1 MRKIFLPAILL
12 TVAVQVKA
20 QFGDDYLKA
29 ADKYYKTA
37 DYASAVVYYEKYL
50 QAGTKSNANEYE
62 PYEITI
68 SKKMAQHSN
77 SHQAVYHL
85 AESYRLLTNF
95 EKAQPVYKQLLQA
108 APDITPLAYFH
119 YAGVLRAQAM
129 YAEAE
134 QTFNI
139 FLDKSKTGDAYTSA
153 ARRELQNLRFIQE
166 QLASKDVKKYT
177 VQKITGG
184 REGASYAPAFTPEN
198 NLLFT
203 ATWADSTVAAKPRN
217 RNHLFQGSYTGGAVD
232 NITAVG
238 WPASSWHEG
247 TPAISNDGNTLY
259 FTRWKMTGGKK
270 AASIYKST
278 RAGGV
283 WSEPVALNAIV
294 NEAGCN
300 AQQPVILGN
309 GKYLLYA
316 SDRTG
321 GFGGYDLWC
330 AELNGNGEPVAATN
344 LGDVINTPFNE
355 EAPFY
360 HTGSGSLVFTTN
372 GRVGMGGYD
381 LFYSAGEPGK
391 WQQPTNFGYPVNSV
405 KDDIYFTASNASK
418 KLLENVFISSD
429 RTAACCLELF
439 HLSRS
444 YTRYYTGQVVDCA
457 TRQPLTEATV
467 TVTGTDGKAVT
478 EIRSNEEGQYVIAA
492 EEGMALNIKG
502 SKAQYQPA
510 QLTTS
515 VNSSS
520 DTIKNELLC
529 LTAIPK
535 QKQLFT
541 ESKLEVRNIL
551 FAFNDTAV
559 AASDYEFLDQVA
571 AYLKANPQAKIEIGA
586 HTDGKGSVAYN
597 LKLSANRAKACFK
610 YLVTAGIG
618 RERMIAKGYGECCP
632 LEKEFTADKKDN
644 PAAREKNR
652 RIEIKLL

>member
-12 TVAVQVKA
+12 TVAVQVQA

-37 DYASAVVYYEKYL
+37 NYASAVVYYEKYL
-50 QAGTKSNANEYE
+50 QVGKKGSANEYE
-62 PYEITI
+62 PYEVTI
-68 SKKMAQHSN
+68 SKKMVQNSN

-134 QTFNI
+134 ATLNI
-139 FLDKSKTGDAYTSA
+139 FLDKYKTEDAYTTS

-166 QLASKDVKKYT
+166 QLASKDIKRYT
-177 VQKITGG
+177 IQKITGG
-184 REGASYAPAFTPEN
+184 REGASYAPAFTADN

-203 ATWADSTVAAKPRN
+203 ATWPDSTVAAKPRN
-217 RNHLFQGSYTGGAVD
+217 RNHLFQGNYTGTAID
-232 NITAVG
+232 NITTIDWA
-238 WPASSWHEG
+238 ASSWHEG

-259 FTRWKMTGGKK
+259 FTRWKMVNGKK
-270 AASIYKST
+270 VASIYKST
-278 RAGGV
+278 RSAGA

-294 NEAGCN
+294 NEAGFN
-300 AQQPVILGN
+300 AQQPVVLSN
-309 GKYLLYA
+309 GKFLLYA
-316 SDRTG
+316 SDKTG

-330 AELNGNGEPVAATN
+330 AELSSNGEPVATTN

-360 HTGSGSLVFTTN
+360 HTGARCLVFATN

-381 LFYSAGEPGK
+381 LFYSAGEPGH
-391 WQQPTNFGYPVNSV
+391 WQQPANFGYPVNSV
-405 KDDIYFTASNASK
+405 KDDIYFAGSNGSK
-418 KLLENVFISSD
+418 KLLENAFISSD
-429 RTAACCLELF
+429 RTATCCLELF
-439 HLSRS
+439 HVSRS
-444 YTRYYTGQVVDCA
+444 YTQYYTGQVVDCA
-457 TRQPLTEATV
+457 TRQPVTAATV
-467 TVTGTDGKAVT
+467 TVTGTDGQAVT
-478 EIRSNEEGQYVIAA
+478 EIRSNEKGEYVITA
-492 EEGMALNIKG
+492 EEGMVLNVKG
-502 SKAQYQPA
+502 AKEQYQPG
-510 QLTTS
+510 QLTTKEI
-515 VNSSS
+515 NSS
-520 DTIKNELLC
+520 DTVVNEALC

-559 AASDYEFLDQVA
+559 ATSDYEFLDQVA
-571 AYLKANPQAKIEIGA
+571 AYLKANPKARIEIGA

-597 LKLSANRAKACFK
+597 LKLSANRAKTCFK
-610 YLVTAGIG
+610 YLVTAGIE

-632 LEKEFTADKKDN
+632 LEKEFTEDKKDN